1 MTCWKSGNQE
11 LDGKLDQWLKW
22 DRNPA
27 TLAKIKGLISDKNV
41 EELSKI
47 MLKRLSFGTAGLRG
61 VMSAGYGCMNDLV
74 IIQTGQGFLK
84 HLEASEKE
92 LLAKNGLVVGYDGRH
107 NSRRYRFD
115 FNQIFG

>member
-1 MTCWKSGNQE
+1 MSCWKSGNEE
-11 LDGKLDQWLKW
+11 LDKKLNEWLKW
-22 DRNPA
+22 DKNPK
-27 TLAKIKGLISDKNV
+27 TLSTIKELINQKNV

-84 HLEASEKE
+84 YLEDAQLD
-92 LLAKNGLVVGYDGRH
+92 LLRTNGIVVGYDGRH
-107 NSRRYRFD
+107 NSRRYYFY
-115 FNQIFG
+115 FK